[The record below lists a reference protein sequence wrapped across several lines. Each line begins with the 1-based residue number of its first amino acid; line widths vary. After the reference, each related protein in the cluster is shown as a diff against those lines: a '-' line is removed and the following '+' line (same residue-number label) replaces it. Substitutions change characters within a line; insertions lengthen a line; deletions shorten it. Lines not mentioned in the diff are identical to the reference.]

1 MDLWLWDL
9 WDPLMTCLHE
19 IVEKSVVFRYS
30 KCQPFKTVL
39 YVSKND
45 QFSKLICKLTW
56 LSATGLVDEFIDVV
70 AKFIRL

>member
-1 MDLWLWDL
+1 VGLQGPTDDVSSRN
-9 WDPLMTCLHE
+9 CRE
-19 IVEKSVVFRYS
+19 ICSGFLLFRYS
-30 KCQPFKTVL
+30 KCQPFMTVL